1 MITALTH
8 WPDGCSY
15 VFWRIHMK
23 HYENFRVRQDMG
35 SIVLPLGCISLK
47 DMYLNEFYNLYKHNI
62 ELENFEVKLASK
74 CWSYDEAQYLILV
87 PKANSE
93 DEIIAVPYGRFIR
106 ID

>member
-1 MITALTH
+1 
-8 WPDGCSY
+8 
-15 VFWRIHMK
+15 MK
-23 HYENFRVRQDMG
+23 HYEDFRVCQGVG

-47 DMYLNEFYNLYKHNI
+47 DMYLSEFNNLYKHNLD
-62 ELENFEVKLASK
+62 LEHFDVKLAVK

-93 DEIIAVPYGRFIR
+93 DEIVSVPRGRFIR